1 MVARPRF
8 EPAQT
13 TYCDPPADSAMVT
26 LLLTSQPPPRGSL
39 DKYPE
44 HFKEGQYEGQQ

>member
-13 TYCDPPADSAMVT
+13 TYDSAMVM
-26 LLLTSQPPPRGSL
+26 LLLTSQPPPKIVRL
-39 DKYPE
+39 DKYPQ
-44 HFKEGQYEGQQ
+44 HFKEDQYDGQQ